1 MMKLILLLIVVFAFL
16 NSFAQKE
23 EFYLQGQVIDENK
36 NPIADAYVF
45 NERSLIKT
53 VSRTSGIFD
62 MRVLPEDSI
71 IITHISFIRKVVT
84 VYQLMVNP
92 IVQLELDTVN
102 IRSINVSADKMSDY
116 KKAMENIDRIEFDF
130 RPQPDDA
137 YTETERM
144 KNLLNTENQ
153 VERAYSNSLNFLQFS
168 PSEQIGKLM
177 EKRKKK
183 KEAKQFSSTKE
194 IEQEEVK

>member
-1 MMKLILLLIVVFAFL
+1 MKLILPIIFAIACISVFA
-16 NSFAQKE
+16 QQE

-36 NPIADAYVF
+36 NPVADAYIF
-45 NERSLIKT
+45 NERSLVKT
-53 VSRTSGIFD
+53 ASRTSGIFD
-62 MRVLPEDSI
+62 LRVLPEDSI

-92 IVQLELDTVN
+92 IVQLELDTIN
-102 IRSINVSADKMSDY
+102 IRSINISADKMSDY
-116 KKAMENIDRIEFDF
+116 QKAMKNIDRIEFDF

-153 VERAYSNSLNFLQFS
+153 VERAYSHSLNFLKFS

-194 IEQEEVK
+194 KNPEK

>member
-1 MMKLILLLIVVFAFL
+1 MKLFLLIIIVFACL
-16 NSFAQKE
+16 SSNAQQE
-23 EFYLQGQVIDENK
+23 EFYLQGQVVDENK
-36 NPIADAYVF
+36 NPVGDAYIF
-45 NERSLIKT
+45 NDRSSVKT
-53 VSRTSGIFD
+53 VSRRNGIFD
-62 MRVLPEDSI
+62 IRVLPEDSI

-84 VYQLMVNP
+84 VYQLLNNP

-144 KNLLNTENQ
+144 KTLLNTENQ
-153 VERAYSNSLNFLQFS
+153 VERAYSNSLNLLQFS
-168 PSEQIGKLM
+168 PSEQIGKLIA
-177 EKRKKK
+177 KRKKK

-194 IEQEEVK
+194 IEQEEHK

>member
-1 MMKLILLLIVVFAFL
+1 MKLILLIIIVLSCL
-16 NSFAQKE
+16 NSFAQQE
-23 EFYLQGQVIDENK
+23 EFYLQGQVIDANK
-36 NPIADAYVF
+36 NPISDAYIY
-45 NERSLIKT
+45 NERSNIKN
-53 VSRTSGIFD
+53 VSRNSGIFD
-62 MRVLPEDSI
+62 IRVLPGDSL

-144 KNLLNTENQ
+144 KNLFNTENQ

-168 PSEQIGKLM
+168 PSEQIGKLID
-177 EKRKKK
+177 KRKKK
-183 KEAKQFSSTKE
+183 KEARQFSSTKKE
-194 IEQEEVK
+194 NPEK

>member
-1 MMKLILLLIVVFAFL
+1 MKLILLLIVVFAFL
-16 NSFAQKE
+16 GSFAQQE
-23 EFYLQGQVIDENK
+23 EFYLQGQVVDANK
-36 NPIADAYVF
+36 NPIGDAYIF
-45 NERSLIKT
+45 NERSSVKT
-53 VSRTSGIFD
+53 ISRTSGVFD
-62 MRVLPEDSI
+62 IRVLPGDSI
-71 IITHISFIRKVVT
+71 IITHLSFIRKVVT

-144 KNLLNTENQ
+144 KTLLNTENQ
-153 VERAYSNSLNFLQFS
+153 VERAYSNSLNLFQFS
-168 PSEQIGKLM
+168 PSEQIGKLID
-177 EKRKKK
+177 KRKKK
-183 KEAKQFSSTKE
+183 KEARQFSSTKE
-194 IEQEEVK
+194 VNPEK